1 LIQDLDLFILKVL
14 ISDKKHAIDF
24 VNSNDSK
31 LFSPEYWNFATLI
44 VNYIKSYKSLPTLR
58 VLEEKLTKS
67 NNLKFIEQVRKIW
80 HSLSNIDVDENDYKF
95 ELEKI
100 KKRFAERQLSAI
112 KDTLSK
118 QEPGI
123 MDISKSIIDMQK
135 TVQSIKELNEV
146 KNFERKTLRNAIP
159 SFSEKFNAKRAN
171 PKLDPGLMTQYS
183 AIDNATNGLRPA
195 DFMIIAGETGFG
207 KSLLL
212 LNLAIQSWLQKNTIY
227 STDFAEGKNVVYF
240 SLEMPYEDCFN
251 RLVSRLSGVPSHKIE
266 KPHTIDKEEFNKIKD
281 VLAFIKSY
289 PFEFE
294 IIDVSNACATDLDIV
309 LEDIQYNID
318 GVFVDYLGI
327 MSPND
332 KNNDDQDWLKQGII
346 SQEIRAIARKRNLPI
361 FSAVQL
367 NRKNKGKDSSEN
379 IGLDRLA
386 RSGTIATHATHVIQ
400 IETRQNEE
408 SYPDFLYHIVKN
420 RKGPKTHGKLLKNL
434 ACASLLEETRDED
447 TTTYFGSYD
456 LDDISDKAD
465 LLDI

>member
-1 LIQDLDLFILKVL
+1 
-14 ISDKKHAIDF
+14 
-24 VNSNDSK
+24 
-31 LFSPEYWNFATLI
+31 
-44 VNYIKSYKSLPTLR
+44 
-58 VLEEKLTKS
+58 
-67 NNLKFIEQVRKIW
+67 
-80 HSLSNIDVDENDYKF
+80 
-95 ELEKI
+95 
-100 KKRFAERQLSAI
+100 
-112 KDTLSK
+112 
-118 QEPGI
+118 
-123 MDISKSIIDMQK
+123 
-135 TVQSIKELNEV
+135 
-146 KNFERKTLRNAIP
+146 
-159 SFSEKFNAKRAN
+159 
-171 PKLDPGLMTQYS
+171 
-183 AIDNATNGLRPA
+183 
-195 DFMIIAGETGFG
+195 
-207 KSLLL
+207 
-212 LNLAIQSWLQKNTIY
+212 
-227 STDFAEGKNVVYF
+227 
-240 SLEMPYEDCFN
+240 
-251 RLVSRLSGVPSHKIE
+251 LVSRLSGVPSHKIE

-318 GVFVDYLGI
+318 GVFIDYLGI